1 MYFCTERKINRAFL
15 AKDFTPGFRIWNTR
29 LEVPLLQVEASFWC
43 PFPSSFDLNQIFC
56 ALGLSFSAPP
66 QNTLHTAT
74 LYCQNNAIIPKIL
87 VKSEEIRTFHPS
99 FSALLVK
106 TIPCCYSWK
115 MPVLLVLLLLRHIV
129 VSSSLRS
136 HGMPHTRLLY
146 PSMYPRVCSNS
157 CPWRQWCHPTMSSSV
172 TPFSSCPQSCQASG
186 SFPVSW
192 LFISGDQSTGASASA
207 SVLPMNIQGWF
218 PLGLTG
224 LISLLSKGLSRV
236 FCSTTVQK
244 HQLFALSF
252 LHSPTF
258 TSIHD
263 HWRNHSLD

>member
-172 TPFSSCPQSCQASG
+172 TPFSSCPQSFPTSGSSPMSWFFASG
-186 SFPVSW
+186 GQTV
-192 LFISGDQSTGASASA
+192 GASASA
-207 SVLPMNIQGWF
+207 SVLPMKFRVDFFQEWQSF
-218 PLGLTG
+218 F
-224 LISLLSKGLSRV
+224 SLQFKGLSRL
-236 FCSTTVQK
+236 FSSTTVWK
-244 HQLFALSF
+244 HRFFSTQ
-252 LHSPTF
+252 P
-258 TSIHD
+258 
-263 HWRNHSLD
+263 SLWFSSHICTWLMEKP